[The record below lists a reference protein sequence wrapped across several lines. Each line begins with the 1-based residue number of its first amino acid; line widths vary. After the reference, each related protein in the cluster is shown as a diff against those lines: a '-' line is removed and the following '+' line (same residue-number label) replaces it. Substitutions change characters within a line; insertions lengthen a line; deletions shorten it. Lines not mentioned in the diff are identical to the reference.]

1 MASTPAPHAASGL
14 LAAGLNANWPP
25 QEGPLEDDVLK
36 DVRSKDFE
44 QKSDATECDSILKQ
58 GGPRE
63 ILGLQQKVVFQLLD
77 R

>member
-14 LAAGLNANWPP
+14 LAAGLSANWPP
-25 QEGPLEDDVLK
+25 EEGLFE
-36 DVRSKDFE
+36 DVRSEGFE
-44 QKSDATECDSILKQ
+44 QKSQATECDSILKQ

>member
-1 MASTPAPHAASGL
+1 MASTSAPRATSGL
-14 LAAGLNANWPP
+14 LAAGLNDNWPP
-25 QEGPLEDDVLK
+25 QEGLFEDEVLK
-36 DVRSKDFE
+36 DVRSKGFK
-44 QKSDATECDSILKQ
+44 QKNHATECDGILMQ

>member
-1 MASTPAPHAASGL
+1 MASTPAPGL

-25 QEGPLEDDVLK
+25 QEGNIEDEVLK
-36 DVRSKDFE
+36 DVRFTDFE
-44 QKSDATECDSILKQ
+44 HATECDIILKQ